1 MRRYRCN
8 VRVGARQRFCVFIQ
22 FGLFEQSFDDD
33 LVANGVNDRNKGACG
48 DSPQLGRRSL
58 YFNVLNAACTQQHGA
73 APANKAVSAA
83 RVTGF
88 ELCPLRVTKM
98 PLICAA
104 LVAMTTFSQLNLR
117 QV

>member
-1 MRRYRCN
+1 
-8 VRVGARQRFCVFIQ
+8 VP
-22 FGLFEQSFDDD
+22 
-33 LVANGVNDRNKGACG
+33 ACEN
-48 DSPQLGRRSL
+48 SPNRE
-58 YFNVLNAACTQQHGA
+58 Y
-73 APANKAVSAA
+73 KAVSAA